1 MKSTVRRGKRLA
13 SHFLLL
19 LAVMIAFASMAQSA
33 EKPVDSADRE
43 SLRGVTGVE
52 VVVEPLAIEIEQFGL
67 HTETLQR
74 DIKQRLHK
82 AGVKVLMERERLAT
96 SDGALLT
103 IRMDAVHDRI
113 SRYFYSIDLFVSRKV
128 QLESQPDSEL
138 SAVTQRLSGRE
149 PSAPQERIHSSSRIP
164 GCYRCKEDRP

>member
-1 MKSTVRRGKRLA
+1 
-13 SHFLLL
+13 
-19 LAVMIAFASMAQSA
+19 MAQSA
-33 EKPVDSADRE
+33 EKPTDSADRE

-52 VVVEPLAIEIEQFGL
+52 VVVEPLDIEIEQFGL

-82 AGVKVLMERERLAT
+82 TGVRVLTERERLAAPN
-96 SDGALLT
+96 GVLLT

-128 QLESQPDSEL
+128 RLESQPDSEL
-138 SAVTQRLSGRE
+138 SAVTWRKTGTIKTIADDNVKHIETQILQKVDLFIKDYLAVNF
-149 PSAPQERIHSSSRIP
+149 PL
-164 GCYRCKEDRP
+164 RPKS